1 MSVRYCSCVFL
12 NICKGNQ
19 YKFST
24 YNIEL
29 NISKLKAVLLL
40 KIFKM
45 DEILK
50 YFPKLSDNQ
59 IEQFQK
65 LDFLYHDWN
74 EKINVISRKDID
86 SLYTKHILHSLAIA
100 KVNKFEPGTYVLD
113 VGTGGGFPGIPLA
126 ILFPETRFYLIDVI
140 AKKIKVVQAVAEG
153 LELKNVKA
161 EQIRAENVKGDF
173 DFIVSRAVTNMPDFV
188 LWVKTKI
195 KKQQKHELKNGILY
209 LKGGDLTEELKDFPK
224 ATEYNISD
232 FFEDEFFETKKV
244 VHLPLKFVV

>member
-1 MSVRYCSCVFL
+1 
-12 NICKGNQ
+12 
-19 YKFST
+19 
-24 YNIEL
+24 
-29 NISKLKAVLLL
+29 
-40 KIFKM
+40 M

-50 YFPKLSDNQ
+50 YFPNLSDNQ

-126 ILFPETRFYLIDVI
+126 ILFPETRFYLIDII
-140 AKKIKVVQAVAEG
+140 AKKIKVVQAVAEA

-161 EQIRAENVKGDF
+161 EQLRAENVKGDF

-188 LWVKTKI
+188 SWVKTKI
-195 KKQQKHELKNGILY
+195 KKQSKHELKNGILY